1 MHSMQTSKTPMPRLS
16 LFNMRG
22 KDILLGHGMY
32 QLALKRHRGTCERVG
47 AGARGCRCGR
57 VKICLCGQHRGVQVM
72 RSDTPLSPVSRCAG
86 GVQLPNEGKGFKK
99 PRPAPEKRPR
109 PPQKSTLPP
118 PPPAGDGRGVSR
130 DIFLPKPA
138 EGSHA

>member
-1 MHSMQTSKTPMPRLS
+1 MQSMQTSKTPMPRLS
-16 LFNMRG
+16 LFDMRG

-32 QLALKRHRGTCERVG
+32 QLALKWRRETRGRVG

-72 RSDTPLSPVSRCAG
+72 RSDTPLSPVSRCDG
-86 GVQLPNEGKGFKK
+86 GVQIPYVRRGFEQ

-118 PPPAGDGRGVSR
+118 PPPAGVGRGVSR
-130 DIFLPKPA
+130 DIFLTKPA
-138 EGSHA
+138 EGSHD

>member
-16 LFNMRG
+16 LFDMRG

-47 AGARGCRCGR
+47 AGARGRGCAGVQVR
-57 VKICLCGQHRGVQVM
+57 LCGPHRGVQVM
-72 RSDTPLSPVSRCAG
+72 RSDTPLSPVSRCDG
-86 GVQLPNEGKGFKK
+86 GVQVPYVRRGFEQ
-99 PRPAPEKRPR
+99 PRPAPKKRPR